1 MRLGDSNQLLLG
13 LWLSSA
19 DVEMG
24 WGGHTETFCGRNT
37 QGYSLLL
44 SIMRPDD

>member
-24 WGGHTETFCGRNT
+24 WGGTETFCGRNT